1 MSDSDPLHD
10 LTATRRRARPRFLS
24 SCDRSLPIHRRAC
37 SKSVLRRHRS
47 LRSAID
53 SFRRRGRGSA
63 RGSIRL
69 SLFCH
74 REEGAAYLPVAILR
88 VARRKRSR
96 SRGPRPSRCRHH
108 TVLRGS
114 PPRSLHIQSDG
125 PRLRR
130 QDVSRRAS
138 REVPLAGPTISA
150 RLPFAGGSRNA
161 TGARHAFE

>member
-1 MSDSDPLHD
+1 MSDFGPLHD

-37 SKSVLRRHRS
+37 SKLVLRRRRS
-47 LRSAID
+47 LGSATD

-63 RGSIRL
+63 RASIRL

-96 SRGPRPSRCRHH
+96 SRGPKPSRCRHH
-108 TVLRGS
+108 TVLRES
-114 PPRSLHIQSDG
+114 PPRRLHIQSDG
-125 PRLRR
+125 PQLRR
-130 QDVSRRAS
+130 QDAS
-138 REVPLAGPTISA
+138 HLASSLVPLPAPTISGP
-150 RLPFAGGSRNA
+150 LPFLAPTHTTPR
-161 TGARHAFE
+161 